1 MFTCSC
7 SQKPMGLKKCGL
19 LQSIRLLLLCC
30 LLEAENSSLKFEFNY
45 MFQSQIVGVL
55 SLNSTDARMVNDLA
69 QICCIT
75 PSVTARGQFNQHL
88 EKLQN

>member
-1 MFTCSC
+1 MFNCSC
-7 SQKPMGLKKCGL
+7 SQKPTGLKRCGL
-19 LQSIRLLLLCC
+19 LQNIRLLVLRC

-75 PSVTARGQFNQHL
+75 PSVTARG
-88 EKLQN
+88 